1 MGKMGLVIK
10 KMKRI
15 RVLFTASGSHIGGA
29 TMAMFHLMLGLA
41 SLGVEPILLSTIPKQ
56 EYLRLYQRLR
66 AKNIRIVLSKL
77 SFRGLSYWV
86 WLFFSTIRTI
96 KKHRIDIVHCHGTK
110 EALVVGLAAKLLR
123 RKIVYTVEGDPNLE
137 ISISPYNYSLL
148 DKLFLRFSWSIGLK
162 LADRIVGCSNWMA
175 EHLRKYGL
183 EAAGIPNPIDYER
196 FSRVTAQGSNIVC
209 IARFEKAKNIETL
222 IVAAS
227 EVLKRYPEIKLVVVG
242 GGTQEKELRALAEG
256 LSISNNVEFHNF
268 RPDVENV
275 LSDAAVF
282 VLPSIYE
289 PFGMVAAEA
298 LAAGLP
304 IIASRVGGLRE
315 IVKDGING
323 FSFNPKDWQDLSK
336 KILLLLENQKLREE
350 MKNKAKESAKDFSP
364 ENIALKYL
372 RVYFDVLRKV

>member
-1 MGKMGLVIK
+1 
-10 KMKRI
+10 
-15 RVLFTASGSHIGGA
+15 
-29 TMAMFHLMLGLA
+29 
-41 SLGVEPILLSTIPKQ
+41 
-56 EYLRLYQRLR
+56 
-66 AKNIRIVLSKL
+66 
-77 SFRGLSYWV
+77 
-86 WLFFSTIRTI
+86 
-96 KKHRIDIVHCHGTK
+96 
-110 EALVVGLAAKLLR
+110 
-123 RKIVYTVEGDPNLE
+123 
-137 ISISPYNYSLL
+137 
-148 DKLFLRFSWSIGLK
+148 
-162 LADRIVGCSNWMA
+162 MA
-175 EHLRKYGL
+175 EHLRRYGL
-183 EAAGIPNPIDYER
+183 EAAGIPNPIDYEK

-227 EVLKRYPEIKLVVVG
+227 EVLKRHPEIKLVVVG
-242 GGTQEKELRALAEG
+242 GGSQEKELRALAER

-350 MKNKAKESAKDFSP
+350 MKNKAKESAKEFSS
-364 ENIALKYL
+364 ESIALKYL
-372 RVYFDVLRKV
+372 RNYLDLLCKV

>member
-1 MGKMGLVIK
+1 
-10 KMKRI
+10 
-15 RVLFTASGSHIGGA
+15 
-29 TMAMFHLMLGLA
+29 
-41 SLGVEPILLSTIPKQ
+41 
-56 EYLRLYQRLR
+56 
-66 AKNIRIVLSKL
+66 
-77 SFRGLSYWV
+77 
-86 WLFFSTIRTI
+86 
-96 KKHRIDIVHCHGTK
+96 
-110 EALVVGLAAKLLR
+110 
-123 RKIVYTVEGDPNLE
+123 
-137 ISISPYNYSLL
+137 
-148 DKLFLRFSWSIGLK
+148 
-162 LADRIVGCSNWMA
+162 MA

-242 GGTQEKELRALAEG
+242 GGTQEKELRALAER

-275 LSDAAVF
+275 LSDAAIF

-304 IIASRVGGLRE
+304 IIVSKVGGLRE
-315 IVKDGING
+315 IVKDSING

-336 KILLLLENQKLREE
+336 KILTLLENQKLREE
-350 MKNKAKESAKDFSP
+350 MKNKAKELAKEFSP

-372 RVYFDVLRKV
+372 RNYLDLLCKV